1 MSRFGWANVEGAY
14 AKGVSGSVQ
23 YKDGDSQHLAGSSKF
38 VFDENTGLVVTGNVS
53 ISGTLSANEYR
64 VNVVDETITRL
75 YSQGSSKFG
84 NSTDDTHNFVG
95 STVLSGA
102 SDSAFIYQVTS
113 SIYSSLS
120 SSHKAAI
127 SDPGTGPASYF
138 YLTSSVALHRG
149 VLNYTY
155 DAGGGSSGSVADVAT
170 YVRSINPTLV
180 VSGAAIFKNPVSI
193 QGGLFGAS
201 PIDIYAPLAF
211 QRDDLT
217 EVTSDD
223 IMKIQQG
230 KFVGN
235 VIISSSNDNHGLWME
250 GAGYFVMNSKKT
262 LSDNERAPEI
272 VLNNRTSDQQSY
284 SMIAQRKMQAVP
296 VAENPYFIKRKGA
309 GHIIGETRFS
319 TEFPVLTGSDS
330 SSAAHYQRYD
340 YDVGRMMVS
349 TSPRRGGN
357 AFTFQ
362 ILDANWD
369 SGYEA
374 LHAANSA
381 QLNVSGWEKPIILS
395 DSPLYDANNR
405 SDQYSLNN
413 IAILGGFSNPGQGN
427 EYGMKRGM
435 HLYGNL
441 MPAGWPSGDDAGFED
456 LDAKDC
462 TIGHPVA
469 RWGDLFVHEDRY
481 IKWGVTA
488 FGAEGTYYKGFYND
502 NPLTASARNQHNT
515 VTLGYNSSSAF
526 LEVSGAALY
535 AKHNINLPT
544 SGYFNFGTTKGTG
557 GYGLRDN
564 GGTLQVKTQ
573 AGSWQNLTPT
583 LQGII
588 SNGNVATSP
597 ITASTLRLTALA
609 AGTATT
615 SSYLALDS
623 NNNIV
628 LTSSSGGGEDDG
640 GTIGAPE
647 DGSYTDGLFTDFTNS
662 TPVGTPIDRYN
673 EVLKILAPAPAP
685 VLSRIGYDDT
695 TVGVAAKLSF
705 DASNTITGYT
715 ASSTA
720 GGFSAVTRN
729 NSYEFATSGN
739 NFKLGTYNGTQE
751 ITGTLNFTTGES
763 VTNGNLSYASGAFGN
778 AETGSLKLELNGT
791 VIHEVVLTGAVGTGN
806 PATGSAT
813 SYTNGSGFTHLS
825 VTASSIDGNGA
836 DWYIFKHRTAK
847 YKIQANDQ
855 KVGWNYLRVI
865 HTITSTNNATNYIEW
880 INDATGA
887 GQALSVLSPRIT
899 SVSLTGSKYL
909 SGVQYNTGLTASY
922 RADVTNMYRNVYPS
936 TSNTITFN
944 PTNASTITAQSVPAI
959 GGGENENKLLQLTA
973 SVVYNSNYLL
983 NGTISTTL
991 SATHPLK
998 ANLSG
1003 TGSASITG
1011 MLIDASAST
1020 NSNILETFEDEDYRI
1035 TSGSYTTQNSVTA
1048 GAATWSSQNHMT
1060 SSGAAGHEDGMLY
1073 YNRRLYYPKD
1083 ADIPNTGNFSTLAN
1097 VSSGQPNYNAISG
1110 IRTYYRKIQNTL
1122 LKDIRDLKITSEKNG
1137 FKYASDATGLDTNDS
1152 HFYVKIPGST
1162 GWMNIRE
1169 NFTYGST
1176 SDGNGG
1182 LIDGADDNSST
1193 TGTGDSVHC
1202 VTFGTQSVSNNEY
1215 VVVKIE
1221 TNGMQGYISKLNL
1234 QLGAS
1239 DVSDPTEAPLLDDI
1253 DLDDAAGATAKLS
1266 FGSSNAVDGYTGVT
1280 GGKGSMGPVNSN
1292 AAYTDNGDTNRG
1304 VFKTIEVMN
1313 GTLNEDVS
1321 SNGDNY
1327 AANSFKNAY
1336 TGSLL
1341 LIVND
1346 TTAST
1351 LSLDNLNTNNNLS
1364 SDTGFSVG
1372 AVAWSTTTDGIPDYR
1387 KTYRTGTYGIGTSQQ
1402 RSGWNYARVIHR
1414 IGGTDTTTNY
1424 VQWVI
1429 DTSGAV
1435 DNTTVST
1442 PVISNFNHPTSYYQS
1457 GIKYFAS
1464 NPSGSFAFTGSNFY
1478 NNVHQSGS
1486 AISFPTTTNCAVS
1499 NIRVVGSGITT
1510 FDSAASSCDMPALN
1524 NSTDCELTDIQV
1536 TGTMLYDGST
1546 PSISGGLGLFT
1557 DRNVTVTGRILHPL
1571 KSDRTTNSASKTSFM
1586 IYSGSIG
1593 STTLTNN
1600 EYFNTE
1606 TYRVVSG
1613 NYADQAALTSSNN
1626 TWNSQTVMNNGG
1638 THDDGMVSVNGYA
1651 LSPFKIG
1658 NLGDTRNVADGGSL
1672 QTPTGNPNYS
1682 TLTNSTRTF
1691 YRQFKYTS
1699 ASTVASFNLKIY
1711 GDANLAGKSGTY
1723 AASLGENKNCFVEL
1737 KIPYDPNY
1745 PGADDQS
1752 TDWADCAKI
1761 FESSAQPN
1769 VLGAGIRAGSFSGE
1783 DQTIDGDGLDLS
1795 LTLGTRRIKQ
1805 NQYFVVKISVDED
1818 WTGYI
1823 SRIQVTY

>member
-1 MSRFGWANVEGAY
+1 MSRFGWANISGTYPQGEV
-14 AKGVSGSVQ
+14 GSVQ
-23 YKDGDSQHLAGSSKF
+23 YKGDNNRIAGSSKF
-38 VFDENTGLVVTGNVS
+38 TYDPTGGLIVTGNVA

-84 NSTDDTHNFVG
+84 NSTDDTHNFIG
-95 STVLSGA
+95 STVISGA
-102 SDSAFIYQVTS
+102 SDSALIYKVTA
-113 SIYSSLS
+113 SIYNNLL
-120 SSHKAAI
+120 AAHRSAI
-127 SDPGTGPASYF
+127 PDPGVGPAAYF
-138 YLTSSVALHRG
+138 YLTSSNSVHRG

-155 DAGGGSSGSVADVAT
+155 DEGGGSTGSVADVAT
-170 YVRSINPTLV
+170 YVRAVNPALV
-180 VSGAAIFKNPVSI
+180 VSGATIFKDPVSI

-217 EVTSDD
+217 EASPDD
-223 IMKIQQG
+223 ILKIEQG
-230 KFVGN
+230 KFIGN
-235 VIISSSNDNHGLWME
+235 VIISSSNDNHGLWLE
-250 GAGYFVMNSKKT
+250 GAGYIVMNSKKE
-262 LSDNERAPEI
+262 LSAAERAPEI
-272 VLNNRTSDQQSY
+272 VLNNRTSDQSSY
-284 SMIAQRKMQAVP
+284 SMITQRGMQSVP
-296 VAENPYFIKRKGA
+296 VAENPYFLKRKGA
-309 GHIIGETRFS
+309 GHIMGEFRFG
-319 TEFPVLTGSDS
+319 TEFPFLTGSDS
-330 SSAAHYQRYD
+330 SSADHYRRTD
-340 YDVGRMMVS
+340 LDVCRIMAS
-349 TSPRRGGN
+349 TSPRRNGN
-357 AFTFQ
+357 AITFQ
-362 ILDANWD
+362 IMDANFD
-369 SGYEA
+369 SEYEG
-374 LHAANSA
+374 LHATGSD
-381 QLNVSGWEKPIILS
+381 QLEISGWEKPIIHS

-405 SDQYSLNN
+405 SDQYKLNN

-441 MPAGWPSGDDAGFED
+441 MPGGWPSGEDAGFED
-456 LDAKDC
+456 LKAKHC

-469 RWGDLFVHEDRY
+469 RWGDMFVHEDRY
-481 IKWGVTA
+481 IKWGVPA
-488 FGAEGTYYKGFYND
+488 FSSSATYYKGFYNS
-502 NPLTASARNQHNT
+502 NPLTASARDQHNT
-515 VTLGYNSSSAF
+515 VVLGYNSSSTF

-535 AKHNINLPT
+535 AKHNLNLPT
-544 SGYFNFGTTKGTG
+544 SGYVNFGTTKGTG

-564 GGTLQVKTQ
+564 GGTLQVKAQ

-583 LQGII
+583 LQGVVT
-588 SNGNVATSP
+588 NGNVVTTP
-597 ITASTLRLTALA
+597 ITASTMRLTGLS
-609 AGTATT
+609 AGVATT

-628 LTSSSGGGEDDG
+628 LTSSSGGGGAGGSG
-640 GTIGAPE
+640 GTIGDPE
-647 DGSYTDGLFTDFTNS
+647 DSGSPNGYADGLFTDFTTS
-662 TPVGTPIDRYN
+662 TPIGTPIDRFN
-673 EVLKILAPAPAP
+673 EVLKILAPSPAP
-685 VLSRIGYDDT
+685 VLSRIDYTNTAGS
-695 TVGVAAKLSF
+695 AAKLSF
-705 DASNTITGYT
+705 DASNQITGY
-715 ASSTA
+715 ANSSTNA
-720 GGFSAVTRN
+720 GFSTVLEDGV
-729 NSYEFATSGN
+729 YESATSGN
-739 NFKLGTYNGTQE
+739 NERLGVYNGAQDIE
-751 ITGTLNFTTGES
+751 GVLNFNVAAS
-763 VTNGNLSYASGAFGN
+763 STNGNVAYAADSFGN

-791 VIHEVVLTGAVGTGN
+791 VIHTVNLASFNSGN
-806 PATGSAT
+806 
-813 SYTNGSGFTHLS
+813 SYLNSTGSGFTSLS
-825 VTASSIDGNGA
+825 ATGSTLDGNGA
-836 DWYIFKHRTAK
+836 NWGSIFKYRTSQ
-847 YKIQANDQ
+847 YKIDTLDQ
-855 KVGWNYLRVI
+855 RAGWNYARII
-865 HTITSTNNATNYIEW
+865 HTVGSTDYATNYVEW
-880 INDATGA
+880 LNDAAGA
-887 GQALSVLSPRIT
+887 AQALAVLNPRIT
-899 SVSLTGSKYL
+899 SVVLTGSKYL

-922 RADVTNMYRNVYPS
+922 RADVSNMYRNVYPS
-936 TSNTITFN
+936 ASNTITFS
-944 PTNASTITAQSVPAI
+944 PTNASTISAQSVPAI
-959 GGGENENKLLQLTA
+959 GAGEDENKILQLTA
-973 SVVYNSNYLL
+973 SVIYNSNYLL

-1011 MLIDASAST
+1011 MLIDASASA
-1020 NSNILETFEDEDYRI
+1020 NSNVLETFEDEDYRI
-1035 TSGSYTTQNSVTA
+1035 TSGAYDTQGSVTA
-1048 GAATWSSQNHMT
+1048 GAATWSSQTHMT
-1060 SSGAAGHEDGMLY
+1060 GSNIDGHQDGMLY

-1083 ADIPNTGNFSTLAN
+1083 ADIPNTGNFSTLTN
-1097 VSSGQPNYNAISG
+1097 VSAGQPNYNAISG

-1137 FKYASDATGLDTNDS
+1137 FKYAPNATGLDTNDS
-1152 HFYVKIPGST
+1152 HFYIKIPGST

-1202 VTFGTQSVSNNEY
+1202 ITFGTQSVSNNEY

-1221 TNGMQGYISKLNL
+1221 TNGMQGYISKLNF

-1253 DLDDAAGATAKLS
+1253 DLDDADGVTAKLS
-1266 FGSSNAVDGYTGVT
+1266 FGSSNAIAGYTSVT
-1280 GGKGSMGPVNSN
+1280 GGKGSMGAVDSN
-1292 AAYTDNGDTNRG
+1292 AVYTDNGDTNRG
-1304 VFKTIEVMN
+1304 VFKTIQVMN

-1327 AANSFKNAY
+1327 AANTFKNAY

-1341 LIVND
+1341 LVVND

-1364 SDTGFSVG
+1364 SNTGFSVG
-1372 AVAWSTTTDGIPDYR
+1372 AVSWSTTTDGIPDYR
-1387 KTYRTGTYGIGTSQQ
+1387 KPYRTGTYSIGTSQQ

-1414 IGGTDTTTNY
+1414 VGATDTTTNY

-1429 DTSGAV
+1429 DTSSST
-1435 DNTTVST
+1435 DNTAVST
-1442 PVISNFNHPTSYYQS
+1442 PVISNFNHPTPYYQS

-1464 NPSGSFAFTGSNFY
+1464 NPSGSFSFTGSNFY
-1478 NNVHQSGS
+1478 NNVHQNGT
-1486 AISFPTTTNCAVS
+1486 AISFPTTTNCSVS
-1499 NIRVVGSGITT
+1499 NIRAVGSGITT
-1510 FDSAASSCDMPALN
+1510 FDSAVSSCDMPALN
-1524 NSTDCELTDIQV
+1524 NSTDCELTSIQV
-1536 TGTMLYDGST
+1536 TGTILYNGST

-1557 DRNVTVTGRILHPL
+1557 DRDVTVTGRILHPL

-1613 NYADQAALTSSNN
+1613 NYANQAALTSSTN

-1638 THDDGMVSVNGYA
+1638 THDDGMVSANGYA

-1672 QTPTGNPNYS
+1672 QAPTGNPNYS

-1699 ASTVASFNLKIY
+1699 ASTVASFNLKLY
-1711 GDANLAGKSGTY
+1711 GDANLVGKSGTY
-1723 AASLGENKNCFVEL
+1723 AASLGQNKNCFVEL
-1737 KIPYDPNY
+1737 KVPYDPNY

-1805 NQYFVVKISVDED
+1805 NQYFVVKISVDKD
-1818 WTGYI
+1818 WTGYL
-1823 SRIQVTY
+1823 SRIEVTY